1 MKQPKEESNM
11 KPKNLTVYIDEIT
24 EELMKKYPEVK
35 WSNVC
40 QMAIKDYIKKR
51 EKSEAIVRL

>member
-1 MKQPKEESNM
+1 MKQQKEDSNM

-40 QMAIKDYIKKR
+40 QMAIREYIKKR
-51 EKSEAIVRL
+51 EKSEAVVNI

>member
-1 MKQPKEESNM
+1 MKQLKEDSDM

-40 QMAIKDYIKKR
+40 QMAIRDYIKLR
-51 EKSEAIVRL
+51 EKSGAIVKI

>member
-1 MKQPKEESNM
+1 M